1 MVKEKQ
7 VLINVHTPFTLTLDD
22 QTKHQFDKGQHKVPE
37 SVAKHWFVQAYSEC
51 TDSIMNDA
59 DDQQADIESLQTQL
73 ADKDK
78 MIAELKAALV
88 EQKKQVDSLQMQLSA
103 VPPSGEV
110 TNNAKE
116 SKSANRK

>member
-37 SVAKHWFVQAYSEC
+37 SVAMHWFTQAHSERS
-51 TDSIMNDA
+51 DNVASDE
-59 DDQQADIESLQTQL
+59 DDKQADIESLQAQL

-78 MIAELKAALV
+78 MISELKAALA

-103 VPPSGEV
+103 APPSGKE
-110 TNNAKE
+110 TKNAKE
-116 SKSANRK
+116 PKSADSK